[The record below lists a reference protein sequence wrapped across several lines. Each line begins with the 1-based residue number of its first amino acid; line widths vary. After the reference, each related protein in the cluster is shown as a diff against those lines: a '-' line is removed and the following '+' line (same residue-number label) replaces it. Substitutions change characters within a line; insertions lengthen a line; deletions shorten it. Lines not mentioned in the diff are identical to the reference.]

1 MKNPVLSVSTVI
13 FALLIILAS
22 GISRGQSEFEL
33 YGRADITANQINL
46 NSLLPPQQEWQLNSN
61 ASRVGFRGSYRI
73 SDSLEAIYQL
83 ELEVNFDDDDSIAAR
98 GKDLFENRNTYI
110 GLQGNFGRIIAGR
123 HDTPAKTAGREVDR
137 FNDQVVADIKN
148 FMEGEDRISDLLMY
162 TTPDW
167 MGFSATAGIITAE
180 DSSGVTGNSGF
191 AHGSTLS
198 LNFSNNFVTAAITSN
213 NDVDKQDLTRLMTN
227 FYIGATEVGFI
238 WQQAERIDI
247 DADEESWFISAEHRI
262 NEDWRIKGQYG
273 ITKYSVLSNK
283 DEQFAL
289 GLDRILNSNA
299 FLYVNY
305 VQLDRDKTVDS
316 FSDNSLAIGFRISF

>member
-1 MKNPVLSVSTVI
+1 M
-13 FALLIILAS
+13 
-22 GISRGQSEFEL
+22 
-33 YGRADITANQINL
+33 
-46 NSLLPPQQEWQLNSN
+46 
-61 ASRVGFRGSYRI
+61 
-73 SDSLEAIYQL
+73 
-83 ELEVNFDDDDSIAAR
+83 
-98 GKDLFENRNTYI
+98 
-110 GLQGNFGRIIAGR
+110 
-123 HDTPAKTAGREVDR
+123 
-137 FNDQVVADIKN
+137 
-148 FMEGEDRISDLLMY
+148 
-162 TTPDW
+162 
-167 MGFSATAGIITAE
+167 
-180 DSSGVTGNSGF
+180 
-191 AHGSTLS
+191 LS
-198 LNFSNNFVTAAITSN
+198 LNFSNDFVTAAITSN

>member
-1 MKNPVLSVSTVI
+1 MNNPVLSLSTVI
-13 FALLIILAS
+13 FALLISLAS
-22 GISRGQSEFEL
+22 GISRGQSEYEF
-33 YGRADITANQINL
+33 YGRSDITANQINL
-46 NSLLPPQQEWQLNSN
+46 NSLFPPQQEWQLNSN
-61 ASRVGFRGSYRI
+61 ASRVGFRGSYQI

-83 ELEVNFDDDDSIAAR
+83 ELEVNFDDDNSIAASS
-98 GKDLFENRNTYI
+98 KDLFETRNTYI

-123 HDTPAKTAGREVDR
+123 HDTTSKTAGREVDR

-148 FMEGEDRISDLLMY
+148 FMEGEDRVSDLLMY
-162 TTPDW
+162 TTPEW

-180 DSSGVTGNSGF
+180 DANAVTGNSGL

-198 LNFSNNFVTAAITSN
+198 LNFSNDVVTVAIATN
-213 NDVDKQDLTRLMTN
+213 NDIDKQDLTRLMTN

-238 WQQAERIDI
+238 WQQADRIDI

-273 ITKYSVLSNK
+273 ITEYSMLSNK
-283 DEQFAL
+283 DEQFVV

-305 VQLDRDKTVDS
+305 VQLDRDKTVAS
-316 FSDNSLAIGFRISF
+316 FSDTGLAIGFRISF